1 MAPDRCF
8 VEIKSTMWN
17 RLIRETVE
25 DRRDTISVSAR
36 TIDSILAECG
46 WPPIVGMKIDVE
58 GAELDVLRGSGSCL
72 ERNPQAF
79 VLVEVGGRWRL
90 DRSLAVLHL
99 LEDQGYSFRLFRRG
113 TAPTAET
120 VRSIASALEGGGMLN
135 VLAER
140 PAPSAPHR

>member
-1 MAPDRCF
+1 
-8 VEIKSTMWN
+8 
-17 RLIRETVE
+17 
-25 DRRDTISVSAR
+25 
-36 TIDSILAECG
+36 
-46 WPPIVGMKIDVE
+46 MKIDVE

-72 ERNPQAF
+72 DRNHHAF
-79 VLVEVGGRWRL
+79 VLVEVEGRWRL

-135 VLAER
+135 VLAEK
-140 PAPSAPHR
+140 PAVGS

>member
-72 ERNPQAF
+72 ERNPHAF
-79 VLVEVGGRWRL
+79 CLG
-90 DRSLAVLHL
+90 
-99 LEDQGYSFRLFRRG
+99 
-113 TAPTAET
+113 
-120 VRSIASALEGGGMLN
+120 
-135 VLAER
+135 
-140 PAPSAPHR
+140 